1 MTNITHGMDIA
12 EVERLGAYLRDDAG
26 VELEK
31 VIALLDKRLKST
43 SWSGGNADAFKSKW
57 KSSHAPNLRKIK
69 SDLATFGQLAIDN
82 AAKQRSASDT
92 LEGSSGTGDYCPV
105 DQPVGGGGGSSDDA
119 FQNAI
124 APIEDLLN
132 DLGFVGKAWDGIV
145 KALRLF
151 NPDALKMLGNLVA
164 QNSDLIK
171 IFQSLDT
178 IGVGLDV
185 AGFLVSFM
193 QDTADH
199 VVERLAVR
207 RSAGARS
214 RVRRCDPRGGQ
225 GRRVAGQGDRH
236 RERRSRRRIRRM
248 GRRGVMIGKAYEFAY
263 GELGLSDG
271 AADLVLDAYKDAKA
285 VAGFVG
291 EAAEELYEGVK
302 DLGGA
307 IKDGAED
314 LYEGA
319 KDVGG
324 WVGDKLDFWN
334 G

>member
-26 VELEK
+26 AELEK

-193 QDTADH
+193 QDTATMLSNGSPFDEALVH
-199 VVERLAVR
+199 GLAY
-207 RSAGARS
+207 AGVILGA
-214 RVRRCDPRGGQ
+214 DKGAEWLGKAIGTAIGGPV
-225 GRRVAGQGDRH
+225 GGFVGWG
-236 RERRSRRRIRRM
+236 
-248 GRRGVMIGKAYEFAY
+248 GGVMIGKAYEFAD